1 MEIGAT
7 MTNSDRP
14 PGKTTVSPDVL
25 IGIAKLSALGVPG
38 VSRMAAIPGGVN
50 RLFRKG
56 ANEGVRIDLEEDVVF
71 ADIYLVLKQDVNIRE
86 VSRNVQK
93 NVTRAVQEMVGMDVG
108 QVDIHIEDI
117 DYEESIEA

>member
-1 MEIGAT
+1 MSS
-7 MTNSDRP
+7 SDRP

-25 IGIAKLSALGVPG
+25 ISIAKLSALGVAG
-38 VSRMAAIPGGVN
+38 VSRMAPVAGGVN

-56 ANEGVRIDLEEDVVF
+56 ANEGVRIEVEDDTVF

-86 VSRNVQK
+86 VSRNVQHK
-93 NVTRAVQEMVGMDVG
+93 VVRAIQEMVGMDVG
-108 QVDIHIEDI
+108 HVDIHIEDI

>member
-1 MEIGAT
+1 MSSSE
-7 MTNSDRP
+7 RP

-25 IGIAKLSALGVPG
+25 ISIAKLSALGVAG
-38 VSRMAAIPGGVN
+38 VSRMAPISGGVN

-56 ANEGVRIDLEEDVVF
+56 ANEGVRIEVEDDTVF

-86 VSRNVQK
+86 VSRNVQNK
-93 NVTRAVQEMVGMDVG
+93 IARAIQEMVGMDVG
-108 QVDIHIEDI
+108 HVDIHIEDI

>member
-1 MEIGAT
+1 MSSSE
-7 MTNSDRP
+7 RP

-25 IGIAKLSALGVPG
+25 ISIAKLSALGVTG
-38 VSRMAAIPGGVN
+38 VSRMAPISGGVN

-56 ANEGVRIDLEEDVVF
+56 ANEGVRIEVEDDTVF

-86 VSRNVQK
+86 VSRNVQNK
-93 NVTRAVQEMVGMDVG
+93 IARAIQEMVGMDVG
-108 QVDIHIEDI
+108 HVDIHIEDI

>member
-1 MEIGAT
+1 MSSSE
-7 MTNSDRP
+7 RP

-25 IGIAKLSALGVPG
+25 ISIAKLSALGVAG
-38 VSRMAAIPGGVN
+38 VSRMAPIAGGVN

-56 ANEGVRIDLEEDVVF
+56 ANEGVRIEVEDDTVF

-86 VSRNVQK
+86 VSRNVQNK
-93 NVTRAVQEMVGMDVG
+93 VVRAIQEMVGMDVG
-108 QVDIHIEDI
+108 HIDIHIEDI